1 MTTKLSK
8 ISLPLKLT
16 FLIFSMVLNC
26 MGIVILQLS
35 EAKITYDKLGFLES
49 FKDLPIAF
57 ISLFAVNFISK
68 TGTKKSLISALT
80 IVGICSLILPFV
92 EVFWFYKLWFAI
104 IGACFA
110 IGKIC
115 VFGIIRNNISDE
127 KSLAKTMN
135 SVEASFMI
143 GVFVVNIGFGWII
156 SSRFSEFW
164 KFGFLSIS
172 VLSAITIFL
181 FSKLPVSE
189 SEKMKSENIF
199 KEVAEIINP
208 LIIIFLAVIFS
219 IVFLEQSFNSW
230 LPSFYKNHLKVNSFF
245 ALQASSFLALFSYA
259 GRTITANVIQRFS
272 LSKYYILCIVSIATV
287 LLIIIGIQ
295 FSGWDDSKILLFL
308 FPVIGLFLSPLYPV
322 INSKMIAT
330 IDKSKANL
338 FTSLIVIFSSLG
350 SSVSSIIMSVLFE
363 NQLLNYYS
371 VYILSAVILLFTISL
386 IYFRFADTKFRK

>member
-35 EAKITYDKLGFLES
+35 EAKVTYEKLGFLES
-49 FKDLPIAF
+49 FKDIPIAF

-68 TGTKKSLISALT
+68 FGTKKSLILALT

-104 IGACFA
+104 IGTCFA

-127 KSLAKTMN
+127 KALAKTMN
-135 SVEASFMI
+135 NVEASFMI
-143 GVFVVNIGFGWII
+143 GIFVVNTGFGWLI
-156 SSRFSEFW
+156 SSQFSEFW

-181 FSKLPVSE
+181 FSKLSISEPV
-189 SEKMKSENIF
+189 KNNDENIL
-199 KEVAEIINP
+199 KDLSTLLNP
-208 LIIIFLAVIFS
+208 LLIVFLAIIFS
-219 IVFLEQSFNSW
+219 IVFVEQSFNSW

-245 ALQASSFLALFSYA
+245 ALQASSFLALFSYV
-259 GRTITANVIQRFS
+259 GRTITANVIHRFS
-272 LSKYYILCIVSIATV
+272 LSKYYIFSLSLIVLV
-287 LLIIIGIQ
+287 LVIIIGIQ
-295 FSGWDDSKILLFL
+295 FFDTDDSKSLLFL

-322 INSKMIAT
+322 INSKMIAKV
-330 IDKSKANL
+330 DKAKANL

-350 SSVSSIIMSVLFE
+350 SSVSSILMAAIFG
-363 NQLLNYYS
+363 NQLLSFYS
-371 VYILSAVILLFTISL
+371 VYILCAVIVLFTISL
-386 IYFRFADTKFRK
+386 IYFKIADKKFRK

>member
-1 MTTKLSK
+1 MTTKHSK

-68 TGTKKSLISALT
+68 TGTKKSLILALT

-92 EVFWFYKLWFAI
+92 EVFWFYKVWFAI

-143 GVFVVNIGFGWII
+143 GIFVVNIGFGWVI
-156 SSRFSEFW
+156 SSQFSEFW

-189 SEKMKSENIF
+189 PEKMKNENIF
-199 KEVAEIINP
+199 KEVAGIANP
-208 LIIIFLAVIFS
+208 LIIIFLGVVFS
-219 IVFLEQSFNSW
+219 IVFIEQSFNSW

-245 ALQASSFLALFSYA
+245 ALQASSFLALFSYI
-259 GRTITANVIQRFS
+259 GRTVTANVIQRFS
-272 LSKYYILCIVSIATV
+272 LPKYYILCLSSIIIV

-295 FSGWDDSKILLFL
+295 FSGMDDSKILLFL

-330 IDKSKANL
+330 IDKSKANV

-350 SSVSSIIMSVLFE
+350 SSVSSIIMSVLFG

-386 IYFRFADTKFRK
+386 IYFRFADKKI

>member
-1 MTTKLSK
+1 MTTKHSK

-68 TGTKKSLISALT
+68 TGTKKSLILALT

-92 EVFWFYKLWFAI
+92 EVFWFYKVWFAI

-143 GVFVVNIGFGWII
+143 GIFVVNIGFGWVI
-156 SSRFSEFW
+156 SSQFSEFW

-189 SEKMKSENIF
+189 PEKTKNENIF
-199 KEVAEIINP
+199 KEVAGIANP
-208 LIIIFLAVIFS
+208 LIIIFLGVVFS
-219 IVFLEQSFNSW
+219 IVFIEQSFNSW

-245 ALQASSFLALFSYA
+245 ALQASSFLALFSYI
-259 GRTITANVIQRFS
+259 GRTVTANVIQRFS
-272 LSKYYILCIVSIATV
+272 LPKYYILCLSSIVIV

-295 FSGWDDSKILLFL
+295 FSGMDDSKILLFL

-330 IDKSKANL
+330 IDKSKANV

-350 SSVSSIIMSVLFE
+350 SSVSSIIMSVLFG

-386 IYFRFADTKFRK
+386 IYFRFADKKI

>member
-1 MTTKLSK
+1 MTSKLSEF
-8 ISLPLKLT
+8 SLPLKLT

-35 EAKITYDKLGFLES
+35 EAKITYGKLGFLES
-49 FKDLPIAF
+49 FKDIPVAF
-57 ISLFAVNFISK
+57 ISLFAVNFITR
-68 TGTKKSLISALT
+68 TGTKNSLILALT

-92 EVFWFYKLWFAI
+92 EVFWFYKLWFAV

-115 VFGIIRNNISDE
+115 VFGIIRNNIPDE

-143 GVFVVNIGFGWII
+143 GIFVVNTGFGWLI

-172 VLSAITIFL
+172 VLSGIAIFL
-181 FSKLPVSE
+181 FSRLQISE
-189 SEKMKSENIF
+189 PEKKGQNNVF
-199 KEVAEIINP
+199 KEVSNLINP
-208 LIIIFLAVIFS
+208 MLIIFLAVIFS
-219 IVFLEQSFNSW
+219 ILFVEQSFNSW

-245 ALQASSFLALFSYA
+245 ALQASSFLALFSYI
-259 GRTITANVIQRFS
+259 GRIITAHIIQRFS
-272 LSKYYILCIVSIATV
+272 LSKYYILCISLILLV
-287 LLIIIGIQ
+287 LAIIIGIQ
-295 FSGWDDSKILLFL
+295 FADAEDSRILLFL

-322 INSKMIAT
+322 INSKMIVR

-338 FTSLIVIFSSLG
+338 LTSLIVIFSSLG
-350 SSVSSIIMSVLFE
+350 SSVSSMTMAVLFE
-363 NQLLNYYS
+363 NRLLNFYPF
-371 VYILSAVILLFTISL
+371 YILCAVSVLFIISL
-386 IYFRFADTKFRK
+386 IYFRFADQKD

>member
-1 MTTKLSK
+1 
-8 ISLPLKLT
+8 
-16 FLIFSMVLNC
+16 MVLNC

-35 EAKITYDKLGFLES
+35 EAQITYDKLGFLES

-68 TGTKKSLISALT
+68 TGTKKSLILALT

-92 EVFWFYKLWFAI
+92 EVFWFYKVWFAI

-143 GVFVVNIGFGWII
+143 GIFVVNIGFGWVI
-156 SSRFSEFW
+156 SSQFSEFW

-189 SEKMKSENIF
+189 PENMENENIF
-199 KEVAEIINP
+199 KEVAGIANP
-208 LIIIFLAVIFS
+208 LLIIFLAVVFS
-219 IVFLEQSFNSW
+219 IVFVEQSFNSW

-245 ALQASSFLALFSYA
+245 ALQASSFLALFSYV
-259 GRTITANVIQRFS
+259 GRTVTANVIQRFS
-272 LSKYYILCIVSIATV
+272 LSKYYVLCLSSIVAV

-330 IDKSKANL
+330 IDKSKANVL
-338 FTSLIVIFSSLG
+338 TSLIVIFSSLG
-350 SSVSSIIMSVLFE
+350 SSVSSIIMSVLFG

-386 IYFRFADTKFRK
+386 IYFRFADKKI

>member
-1 MTTKLSK
+1 MTTKLSN

-16 FLIFSMVLNC
+16 FLIFSVVLNC

-35 EAKITYDKLGFLES
+35 DAKITYEKLGFLES

-68 TGTKKSLISALT
+68 IGTKKALILALT

-104 IGACFA
+104 IGTCFA

-143 GVFVVNIGFGWII
+143 GIFVVNTGFGWLI
-156 SSRFSEFW
+156 SSQFSEYW
-164 KFGFLSIS
+164 KFGFISIS
-172 VLSAITIFL
+172 VLSAVTIFL
-181 FSKLPVSE
+181 FSRLPISEPVKL
-189 SEKMKSENIF
+189 EKDNIIRDLS
-199 KEVAEIINP
+199 KLINP
-208 LIIIFLAVIFS
+208 LMIIFLAVIFS
-219 IVFLEQSFNSW
+219 IVFVEQSFNSW

-245 ALQASSFLALFSYA
+245 ALQASSFLALFSYV
-259 GRTITANVIQRFS
+259 GRTITANIIQRFS
-272 LSKYYILCIVSIATV
+272 LSKYYILCLSLIILVLIV
-287 LLIIIGIQ
+287 IIGIQ
-295 FSGWDDSKILLFL
+295 FFDADDSKVLLFL
-308 FPVIGLFLSPLYPV
+308 FPVLGLFLSPLYPV
-322 INSKMIAT
+322 INSKMIAQV
-330 IDKSKANL
+330 DKTKANL

-350 SSVSSIIMSVLFE
+350 SSVSSIIMSVLFG
-363 NQLLNYYS
+363 NQLLSFYS
-371 VYILSAVILLFTISL
+371 LYILMAVTVLFTISL
-386 IYFRFADTKFRK
+386 IYFKLADKTFRK